1 MNEPLPQ
8 QSIPAEELQRAWQ
21 QSLAEILGET
31 KENESFTH
39 AGLLNTITRIRQKYG
54 AQAADGLLL
63 RLGRSLARNL
73 LPWVC
78 ANTHATERLA
88 PRSQKILK
96 TARRM
101 AEALSFLQNAAPQVT
116 LKTRSLEVKLPASA
130 SEMAAFWAGLF
141 QETTYWASGGQLRP
155 TFTGAEDGAAVIRI
169 HL

>member
-1 MNEPLPQ
+1 MNEPLLQ
-8 QSIPAEELQRAWQ
+8 QNIPAEELQHAWQ
-21 QSLAEILGET
+21 QSLAEILGEA
-31 KENESFTH
+31 KEDESFTH
-39 AGLLNTITRIRQKYG
+39 AGLLSTITRIRQKYG
-54 AQAADGLLL
+54 AQAADGLIL

-101 AEALSFLQNAAPQVT
+101 AETLSFLQNAAPQVT
-116 LKTRSLEVKLPASA
+116 LKTRSLEVKLPAAA
-130 SEMAAFWAGLF
+130 SETVAFWAGLF
-141 QETTYWASGGQLRP
+141 QETTYWANGGHLQPISIDLENGIMVLR
-155 TFTGAEDGAAVIRI
+155 T